1 MIEVKNISKTYGDQ
15 IGVRNLNFSTRKGE
29 ILGFLG
35 VNGAGKTTTMNIIT
49 GYLPPSEGQVLINGV
64 NLHQKPLEA
73 KKMIGF
79 LPENPPLYPDLQVDQ
94 YLKFVCD
101 LKGVSAG
108 KRGTHINEVLES
120 TGLTA
125 ARKRLI
131 KNLSKGYRQRV
142 GIAQALVSDP
152 EFIVLDE
159 PTVGLDPKQI
169 LEIRNLIK
177 NLGRKSTVMLS
188 SHILTE
194 VNMICDRVIIINKG
208 EIVAVDTP
216 ENLVENLL
224 EYDRFFIKAKAPADE
239 FIARVKSIKG
249 ILSIRHMENDTPFPD
264 GFNDFTVENE
274 KSADVRSPMFRMMA
288 EQGYVAY
295 EIKTIEV
302 SLEDAFLRITNSGTN
317 NKLEIS

>member
-1 MIEVKNISKTYGDQ
+1 M
-15 IGVRNLNFSTRKGE
+15 
-29 ILGFLG
+29 
-35 VNGAGKTTTMNIIT
+35 
-49 GYLPPSEGQVLINGV
+49 
-64 NLHQKPLEA
+64 
-73 KKMIGF
+73 
-79 LPENPPLYPDLQVDQ
+79 
-94 YLKFVCD
+94 
-101 LKGVSAG
+101 SAG